1 MIPQPVPPGASPAQV
16 TPSAPELA
24 RLAQAATMATPVPSP
39 CRDVCTMDPASG
51 YCLGCLRTIDEI
63 AGWSAYDDA
72 GKRRVWST
80 LPARAAFLAGEA
92 MP

>member
-1 MIPQPVPPGASPAQV
+1 MPQPVPPGASPAQV
-16 TPSAPELA
+16 MPSAAELA
-24 RLAQAATMATPVPSP
+24 RQAHAAATALPVPSP

-72 GKRRVWST
+72 DKRRIWTT

-92 MP
+92 TP